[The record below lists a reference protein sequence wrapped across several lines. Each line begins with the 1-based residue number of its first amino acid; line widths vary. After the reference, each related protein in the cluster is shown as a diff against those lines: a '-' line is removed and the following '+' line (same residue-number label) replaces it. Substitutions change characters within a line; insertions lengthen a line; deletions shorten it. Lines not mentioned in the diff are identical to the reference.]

1 MVMMKEICSFGQEL
15 NLIVQAIASLCT
27 ELSWIFLFP
36 RMEAI
41 NPLWVIEWERCELH
55 GREETTLKT

>member
-1 MVMMKEICSFGQEL
+1 MVMMKETRSFSQEL
-15 NLIVQAIASLCT
+15 NLIVQTVATVCT

-41 NPLWVIEWERCELH
+41 NPLWLIEWERSELH
-55 GREETTLKT
+55 GREESTLET